1 MDKNL
6 YFQLTNLLCCA
17 FQIKLFTAIPG
28 EIVGALAVLTGE
40 PSFFTFKAKTEAKVV
55 IISKNDFYS

>member
-1 MDKNL
+1 MQNNVLSRLADI
-6 YFQLTNLLCCA
+6 YSH

-28 EIVGALAVLTGE
+28 ELVGALAVLTGE

-55 IISKNDFYS
+55 VISKNDFYS